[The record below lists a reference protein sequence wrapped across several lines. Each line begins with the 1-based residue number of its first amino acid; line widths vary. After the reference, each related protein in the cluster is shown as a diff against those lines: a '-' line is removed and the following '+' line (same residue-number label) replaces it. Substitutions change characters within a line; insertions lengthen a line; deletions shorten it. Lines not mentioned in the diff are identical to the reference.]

1 MSLLDNAKKEAGVEA
16 TATPVAAVET
26 KKKHSNS
33 EYQKKQR
40 ELSRQFGAVLK
51 EHFNGKYPND
61 KVKEAVEF
69 FAKERKA
76 GGSTQFGTP
85 VIYKLFGNTPKV
97 GDKISGLKVYEDTG
111 KGFAEMRQLM
121 KKWAAQGIVV
131 EFDAASKSYVIK
143 SGEIAPLNA

>member
-1 MSLLDNAKKEAGVEA
+1 MSLLDNAKKEAGVAETVA
-16 TATPVAAVET
+16 APVAAEG

-76 GGSTQFGTP
+76 GTSTQFGTP
-85 VIYKLFGNTPKV
+85 VIYKLFGNAPKV

-131 EFDAASKSYVIK
+131 EFDTASKSYVIK
-143 SGEIAPLNA
+143 SGTIEPLKA

>member
-1 MSLLDNAKKEAGVEA
+1 MSLLDNAKKEAGVAE
-16 TATPVAAVET
+16 TAAPVAAEG

-51 EHFNGKYPND
+51 EYFNGKYPND
-61 KVKEAVEF
+61 KVQEAVEF

-76 GGSTQFGTP
+76 AGSTQFGTP
-85 VIYKLFGNTPKV
+85 VIYKLFGNAPKV
-97 GDKISGLKVYEDTG
+97 GDRITGLKVYEDTG

-121 KKWAAQGIVV
+121 KKWAAQDIVV
-131 EFDAASKSYVIK
+131 AYDTVSKSYVIK
-143 SGEIAPLNA
+143 SGTIEPLKA